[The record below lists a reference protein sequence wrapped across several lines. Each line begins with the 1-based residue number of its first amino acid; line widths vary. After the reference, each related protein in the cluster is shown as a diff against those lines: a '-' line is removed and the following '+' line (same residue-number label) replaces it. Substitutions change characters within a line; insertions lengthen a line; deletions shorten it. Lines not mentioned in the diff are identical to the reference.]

1 MEPPLPV
8 GHGQRLYPRRRGLH
22 RLGPGKVPLPGL
34 RSFRRGSSG
43 AWDRGGYALSLR
55 PCCPQALLSSVGVG
69 TGYALPPPP
78 RLGAAWPQIQNI
90 QPLPHAP
97 GKSPARLACSVA
109 SALAT
114 ARGRYHLFPGGGR
127 GVARLDERPGFCVAF
142 LALVEHPEGG
152 RRQDAKR
159 PEKRGAGGF
168 DSGPRFLFGRPRGG
182 PGAAPRPPNAA
193 APREAAPAFSLSPGN
208 RRRAGG
214 GALGNGERVA
224 VGLRGGR
231 RRFASPKG
239 PQNQSMGGGQRP
251 PPLLCARCARPPPPR
266 DAGIFHRPNAPSTT
280 PFPPRLPINKTSPP
294 LPMSGGPG

>member
-1 MEPPLPV
+1 M
-8 GHGQRLYPRRRGLH
+8 GQAPRRRGLH
-22 RLGPGKVPLPGL
+22 PLGPGKIPLPGL

-127 GVARLDERPGFCVAF
+127 GGAGLDERPGFCVAF
-142 LALVEHPEGG
+142 LASAENPAEGG
-152 RRQDAKR
+152 GGRTRSVLK
-159 PEKRGAGGF
+159 ERGP
-168 DSGPRFLFGRPRGG
+168 GPLAPDPALLFGRPGGG

-193 APREAAPAFSLSPGN
+193 APPRGRPGLPASH
-208 RRRAGG
+208 
-214 GALGNGERVA
+214 E
-224 VGLRGGR
+224 
-231 RRFASPKG
+231 
-239 PQNQSMGGGQRP
+239 QP
-251 PPLLCARCARPPPPR
+251 P
-266 DAGIFHRPNAPSTT
+266 
-280 PFPPRLPINKTSPP
+280 
-294 LPMSGGPG
+294 